1 MSRLLIA
8 ALLISFFQFSF
19 ANDFLVSY
27 EKVTTFS
34 KEELKAKWK
43 ENKIKEFITPVRYSV
58 DVYEIIYKS
67 RWHDGSEILASGF
80 YYLPQDCAEALPTM
94 VMNHGTTLK
103 KEFDVELGGLQVGCI
118 AFATDGYAAAFP
130 HYIGLGK
137 GDKHH
142 LYQIAE
148 SEAFANI
155 DMLRAIR
162 EFNADQGV
170 QSNHQLFIT
179 GYSQGGH
186 ATMAAHKLIQEEYYT
201 EFQVT
206 ASSPMSGAYDMTGVQ
221 AGVMFEKYNHQAY
234 LPYLLLSLN
243 EQYQLDL
250 KETPWGDNFYDVF
263 KEPYKS
269 IIEEKLNHDHKL
281 RDVSKLL
288 PEVPA
293 DMIQDHL
300 VEEFRSN
307 PDFIFTQ
314 KLAENNNYDW
324 KPESPMQLCYCKND
338 EQVTYKNAFLA
349 HETMKANGAER
360 VLLRSGGDKYG
371 HNKCALFTLIY
382 TKFFFDSIR
391 DGKERGGKGKLMKR
405 MLVSLAKMAVKP

>member
-1 MSRLLIA
+1 
-8 ALLISFFQFSF
+8 
-19 ANDFLVSY
+19 
-27 EKVTTFS
+27 
-34 KEELKAKWK
+34 
-43 ENKIKEFITPVRYSV
+43 
-58 DVYEIIYKS
+58 
-67 RWHDGSEILASGF
+67 
-80 YYLPQDCAEALPTM
+80 
-94 VMNHGTTLK
+94 
-103 KEFDVELGGLQVGCI
+103 
-118 AFATDGYAAAFP
+118 
-130 HYIGLGK
+130 
-137 GDKHH
+137 
-142 LYQIAE
+142 
-148 SEAFANI
+148 
-155 DMLRAIR
+155 
-162 EFNADQGV
+162 
-170 QSNHQLFIT
+170 
-179 GYSQGGH
+179 
-186 ATMAAHKLIQEEYYT
+186 
-201 EFQVT
+201 
-206 ASSPMSGAYDMTGVQ
+206 MTGVQ

-250 KETPWGDNFYDVF
+250 EEMPWGDNFYDVF

-300 VEEFRSN
+300 VEEFRNN